1 FGYTPTDKWSMNV
14 SYTRRISRPSYYQL
28 NPFRTY
34 IDAHNYS
41 EGNPELTPEFNN
53 QVDLNFS
60 YSQYVSL
67 AFNFAHTQD
76 MFSQRME
83 ILPNGDG
90 RQRWMNFGTCTT
102 HGGNLSLTELPI
114 VPKFVTGDDGSRTM
128 QGAWLALTLNGGYYY
143 FINRSYDKQYD
154 NRNHWGYGS
163 ATLTAYL
170 PKDWTIS
177 VDGFYQAPI
186 VNGYDRTDQYYNMGA
201 GVRKMWTEKGLIL
214 NLNVQD
220 LLRSGNFTNES
231 LGLEEGNRAYNF
243 GNYRMQKVMLS
254 LTWMFGQQQ
263 YVKQRKV
270 GNLDESSRLGGGGSV
285 GK

>member
-1 FGYTPTDKWSMNV
+1 MNV
-14 SYTRRISRPSYYQL
+14 SYTRRIKRPSYYQL

-67 AFNFAHTQD
+67 SF
-76 MFSQRME
+76 R
-83 ILPNGDG
+83 NGIMLSIAIGIAESNNLD
-90 RQRWMNFGTCTT
+90 QVFIAT

-143 FINRSYDKQYD
+143 FINRSYDGLYN
-154 NRNHWGYGS
+154 NRSHWGYGS
-163 ATLTAYL
+163 ATLNAYL
-170 PKDWTIS
+170 PKDWTLS
-177 VDGFYQAPI
+177 LDGFYNAPI
-186 VNGYDRTDQYYNMGA
+186 INGYNYQNAFYSMNFS
-201 GVRKMWTEKGLIL
+201 VRKMWREKGLIF
-214 NLNVQD
+214 NLQAQD
-220 LLRSGNFTNES
+220 LLRSLQGRNET
-231 LGLEEGNRAYNF
+231 LGLAEGNSTYTAQ
-243 GNYRMQKVMLS
+243 NYRYQKVMFS
-254 LTWMFGQQQ
+254 VTWMFGQQQ
-263 YVKQRKV
+263 YVKRRKV
-270 GNLDESSRLGGGGSV
+270 GDLDESSRLGGGGGV